1 MSAIVNGSPRPI
13 GAGTTLADLI
23 VELGHDPAGRGLA
36 VSVNGEVTPRSAWR
50 QTVVADG
57 DRVEILAAI
66 GGG

>member
-1 MSAIVNGSPRPI
+1 MSAIVNGSPRPV
-13 GAGTTLADLI
+13 AAATTIADLI

-36 VSVNGEVTPRSAWR
+36 VALNGEVTPRAAWP

-57 DRVEILAAI
+57 DRVEILSAI